1 MSVSSTQGKAP
12 SLPLIISEPCCSL
25 AVTYFQPFQARAI
38 SSFFLF
44 LKSYLRDTG
53 GRPRPYF
60 FLSHNNVNLN
70 NTAPQRQ
77 KERLHERR
85 AILSLNFDAAVM
97 T

>member
-12 SLPLIISEPCCSL
+12 SLLLIISEPCCSRSL
-25 AVTYFQPFQARAI
+25 AVTI
-38 SSFFLF
+38 SSPSKPVQYPLFF

-77 KERLHERR
+77 RERLHERR